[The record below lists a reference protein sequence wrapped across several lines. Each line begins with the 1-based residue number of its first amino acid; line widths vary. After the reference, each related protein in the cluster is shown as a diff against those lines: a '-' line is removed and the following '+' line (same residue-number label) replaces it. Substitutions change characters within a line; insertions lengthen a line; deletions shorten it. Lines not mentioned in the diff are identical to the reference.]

1 MSETIREKLNR
12 IDHKCLDE
20 NLRFHDLRSLF
31 EATAPRLSPQ
41 DKEEIKKVIQN
52 TDDAETIAAVLQ
64 AKAMDDKNES
74 LEEKLIPAPQE
85 VVDKLINILNKYGFV
100 LDDSFKVNPGKTFM
114 GDTHM
119 QVINPESLV
128 DMSDE
133 INIQDELSKYVTQDL
148 IDEIHDLDQKS
159 DCPITWNFGPNKNG
173 QVTGGLDIM
182 KQWVEESYKDVYY
195 VIVDK
200 HGNQLS
206 RPTKDDSELWDRV
219 ESRDPKGT
227 RGLKVIVYT
236 GKVDEK
242 LNEASYGGAYDIEDD
257 MFFTK
262 EELMEFGYDLAEQFS
277 AWAEGSCELSDL
289 YMTSPTDLVIEVSDE
304 DGAEHQAKVKIDM
317 RKIKLLKDIYKY
329 SDIILKQW
337 KDSYNEYHQADEEF
351 FNESLNEDYIWE
363 ITYGKGRPGGNIE
376 HVKFPE
382 YKDAFEYAANN
393 DHGWGFDIK
402 NLSLEKSNKSLKES
416 EDSYFDYDG
425 AVKYIESKGISADP
439 TTYVGEYVCDMLDDF
454 ASDDETY
461 SKEDLD
467 SIINDV
473 QQLIGE
479 TDTDSE
485 APFNIIIDGQKLEDI
500 TAEDIKWAKED
511 IENANID
518 VNDVYEYH
526 VNEDADY
533 FIITFKDGTKKAW
546 YIHSGMYIPDEDFI
560 DESLEEDTV
569 KQNGKWVNKGK
580 EGTHGKF
587 NTKKAADA
595 QRRAMFVNG
604 YKGESLV
611 EKVIDLG
618 NNKSIYSKSG
628 KYYINSNGQTK
639 EISKNQYRTLLNGKT
654 LDKDLEKY
662 KELSKEQAAVDK
674 SIIDKGFQK
683 NIYRKK
689 AYNDRSKKLSRLAKS
704 INSEGDFEVLN
715 GEVTTSFIN
724 NESLNEAYS
733 VGYVKGHPYNQDMIY
748 SVSVNPAQK
757 NRKGER
763 YSIVTLHLVCGKDY
777 VDSTAYDGQAWV
789 DAKQFVDD
797 VQLEQIVW
805 YPDDESLADALEA
818 NDYIECN
825 RPHFIWHYDEEK
837 DDWYRDRN
845 FHEDW
850 NIEDQIDAPDTIG
863 KLNPG
868 DKFKN
873 RNGVEITIIEPQK
886 DGTIQYKIGDE
897 VRAGSER
904 SIQRMLYKNNY
915 LREDYNSF
923 LTLADKDANR
933 LRNEYDKGDKSIF
946 DILTSLNYIQDDP
959 DSVYMYKEVSD
970 GYAIVFDLS
979 SLDEGKNYVKYFVV
993 DENNN
998 IPKGY
1003 TITKLL
1009 IEDYQ
1014 HDKDE
1019 WGEPYSYDE
1028 VERELKSITNNWTDK
1043 EGTIRC
1049 YWEQEKNYGLQILKK
1064 HYKYIETSDGRTGKG
1079 EDMSWILAYSEPKEL
1094 EESLNEARTSN
1105 LQDAII
1111 DCLDW
1116 FILMEMDFPKDK
1128 FLADSWED
1136 VKDGVIMGVD
1146 PEFEIAEG
1154 IVEYLKPI
1162 ITFNKRYNKEVEEEG
1177 IFRDEIEMYKKLI
1190 KEMNNYL
1197 VSNGYKA
1204 TIKE

>member
-1 MSETIREKLNR
+1 MTESYRDKLNE

-20 NLRFHDLRSLF
+20 DLKFYDLRSLF
-31 EATAPRLSPQ
+31 ESVAPKLSAE

-52 TDDAETIAAVLQ
+52 TNDAETIAAVLQ

-74 LEEKLIPAPQE
+74 LEESVSSEVIYDYLDELGSYIDYDEKIQELMDEFNLDKETAESYVWDWSSGLHKLYDDNEELEEKLIPAPQE
-85 VVDKLINILNKYGFV
+85 VVDELINILNKYGFV

-133 INIQDELSKYVTQDL
+133 IDIQDQLSKYITQDL

-182 KQWVEESYKDVYY
+182 KQYVAESYKDVYY
-195 VIVDK
+195 VIMDK

-227 RGLKVIVYT
+227 RGLKVVVYT

-242 LNEASYGGAYDIEDD
+242 LDEASYGGVYDIEDD
-257 MFFTK
+257 MFFTRDDLNEFLNVLIDK
-262 EELMEFGYDLAEQFS
+262 LDNYFGYSFDVYDAY
-277 AWAEGSCELSDL
+277 LSD
-289 YMTSPTDLVIEVSDE
+289 PTHFYIELIDE
-304 DGAEHQAKVKIDM
+304 NHDINMEYVFEIDM
-317 RKIKLLKDIYKY
+317 RRIRKPSDLQKY
-329 SDIILKQW
+329 IPETFKHFVQ
-337 KDSYNEYHQADEEF
+337 KYQNEYDQWNFD
-351 FNESLNEDYIWE
+351 ESLKEDYIWE
-363 ITYGKGRPGGNIE
+363 ITYGKGRPGGNME

-402 NLSLEKSNKSLKES
+402 NLSLEKSNESLKES
-416 EDSYFDYDG
+416 EDSYFDYDE

-473 QQLIGE
+473 QQLME
-479 TDTDSE
+479 ETDSE

-518 VNDVYEYH
+518 VDDVYEYH

-546 YIHSGMYIPDEDFI
+546 YIHSGMYIPDKDFI
-560 DESLEEDTV
+560 DESLKEDTV

-595 QRRAMFVNG
+595 QRKAMFANG
-604 YKGESLV
+604 YKESLT
-611 EKVIDLG
+611 EKQVTDKGQLLDSGYCTRDEWPEVKKNQI
-618 NNKSIYSKSG
+618 KKYSDKYDDVRCYQVPSDTKG
-628 KYYINSNGQTK
+628 LRMWVTYYIP
-639 EISKNQYRTLLNGKT
+639 
-654 LDKDLEKY
+654 DKKDNL
-662 KELSKEQAAVDK
+662 
-674 SIIDKGFQK
+674 
-683 NIYRKK
+683 
-689 AYNDRSKKLSRLAKS
+689 
-704 INSEGDFEVLN
+704 
-715 GEVTTSFIN
+715 T
-724 NESLNEAYS
+724 ESYS

-748 SVSVNPAQK
+748 SVLVNPAQK
-757 NRKGER
+757 NGKGER

-837 DDWYRDRN
+837 DDWYRNTYTESLEEDITAKQQNSPKRYVYEICDRLG
-845 FHEDW
+845 W
-850 NIEDQIDAPDTIG
+850 NPPTFIDAVAGGYRLRYREDSKEEAQETIDAVQRVASEMGIKVKRPAVKPTNQLAPNDDWVEYDGPTKEDSFGRTTPDW
-863 KLNPG
+863 
-868 DKFKN
+868 DSD
-873 RNGVEITIIEPQK
+873 E
-886 DGTIQYKIGDE
+886 YKIWKEANYHPTYYSYIVIPRYEQEDE
-897 VRAGSER
+897 
-904 SIQRMLYKNNY
+904 
-915 LREDYNSF
+915 
-923 LTLADKDANR
+923 
-933 LRNEYDKGDKSIF
+933 
-946 DILTSLNYIQDDP
+946 SL
-959 DSVYMYKEVSD
+959 E
-970 GYAIVFDLS
+970 
-979 SLDEGKNYVKYFVV
+979 
-993 DENNN
+993 
-998 IPKGY
+998 
-1003 TITKLL
+1003 
-1009 IEDYQ
+1009 EDYQ
-1014 HDKDE
+1014 QDKDE

-1064 HYKYIETSDGRTGKG
+1064 YYKYVETSDGRTGKG
-1079 EDMSWILAYSEPKEL
+1079 EDMSWVLAYSKPKEIFD
-1094 EESLNEARTSN
+1094 ESLNESVTSQ
-1105 LQDAII
+1105 LQDKII

-1116 FILMEMDFPKDK
+1116 FILMEMEFPKGK

-1136 VKDGVIMGVD
+1136 VKDGIQMGID

-1177 IFRDEIEMYKKLI
+1177 VFQDEIEMYQSLVRA
-1190 KEMNNYL
+1190 MNNYL
-1197 VSNGYKA
+1197 AKNGYEER
-1204 TIKE
+1204 IEE